1 MEQRD
6 KEKETMKCS
15 QEKNVIMEHVPEIKQ
30 SMESN
35 LAGEGLQNESCH
47 PNLACSASCG
57 NGGGW
62 GNPVWMEARW
72 EENKTKYFVYRSF
85 LREIK
90 PLPTPTTGTCIF
102 LMSAA

>member
-35 LAGEGLQNESCH
+35 LAGEDLQSVM
-47 PNLACSASCG
+47 SAS
-57 NGGGW
+57 
-62 GNPVWMEARW
+62 E
-72 EENKTKYFVYRSF
+72 
-85 LREIK
+85 
-90 PLPTPTTGTCIF
+90 
-102 LMSAA
+102 